1 MLTFN
6 TKARQDYRSRLD
18 IIRNPDVN
26 HMSRTRVKTER
37 RTASKEK
44 GPSNNGSDVTS
55 KIRRKAKAYDGAYV
69 AEPRRQVSSG
79 FELARRL
86 MNHIHNFAIDMDLT
100 SLYPTIMLLLNLS
113 PKTFVGKLMFQKPIV
128 PPLYPYIKFID
139 KKEKSEYKCKGDD
152 YFFEC
157 YVGHHWW
164 AMMEIFFNMKTT
176 DQIISYIEE
185 HDTEFRQ
192 GA

>member
-1 MLTFN
+1 MITFD

-44 GPSNNGSDVTS
+44 IPGSADVTS

-79 FELARRL
+79 FELAKRL

-113 PKTFVGKLMFQKPIV
+113 PKTFVGKIMLQKPV
-128 PPLYPYIKFID
+128 TPPLYPYIKFID

-157 YVGHHWW
+157 YVGKHWW
-164 AMMEIFFNMKTT
+164 AMMEIFFNMKSTEEIF
-176 DQIISYIEE
+176 QYIDE
-185 HDTEFRQ
+185 HEKDFRI